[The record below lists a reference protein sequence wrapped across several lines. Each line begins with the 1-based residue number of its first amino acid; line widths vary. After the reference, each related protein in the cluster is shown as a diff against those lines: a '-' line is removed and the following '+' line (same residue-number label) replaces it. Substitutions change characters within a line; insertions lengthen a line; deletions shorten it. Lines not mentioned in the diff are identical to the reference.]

1 MAHPTAAE
9 LRGITI
15 KNSRDEEMKRAPKIW
30 MIIAMLSICLL
41 SNSAQAASYD
51 TEIIEIDG
59 SILKVFIFGAFTE
72 KNMEDEAAIYYSA
85 GYRGVEFYDIDN
97 DHVASYWEG
106 KIQFKDSSQI
116 LYKEKETATTYIPQL
131 TPEEKAEK
139 EEQRA
144 KEVALFKE
152 VWSYITKILALILSG
167 TFIII
172 LFTNHKYIFEFVI
185 SPQLE
190 KSKLSRKIIKMDSN
204 TSIKE
209 RMKTAILVD
218 ERYAELKKE
227 YKALPPAE
235 RKTFLAKLSKERQD
249 SNKEK
254 QTQMRRYKDLS
265 YSERR
270 DFDKKEVIERR
281 KTKEKFRSL
290 SPEDREAFILKI
302 AEDSLIHKRSE

>member
-1 MAHPTAAE
+1 MVHPTAAE

-15 KNSRDEEMKRAPKIW
+15 KNSRDEEMKRTLKIW

-51 TEIIEIDG
+51 TEIIEVDG
-59 SILKVFIFGAFTE
+59 GILKVFIFGAFTE

-97 DHVASYWEG
+97 DHVASYWKG

-116 LYKEKETATTYIPQL
+116 LYEEKETATTYKPQL

-144 KEVALFKE
+144 KEVTLFKE
-152 VWSYITKILALILSG
+152 VWSYITKILGLVLLG

-190 KSKLSRKIIKMDSN
+190 KSKLSRKITKMDSN

-209 RMKTAILVD
+209 RMKADILVD
-218 ERYAELKKE
+218 ERYAELRKE

-254 QTQMRRYKDLS
+254 QTQTRRYKDLS